1 MLVNKKEVKEVRVAE
16 EEEEEEEEKLKI
28 NPHYTME

>member
-16 EEEEEEEEKLKI
+16 EEEEEEEEEDFLLIK
-28 NPHYTME
+28 